1 MKVHVVA
8 LWEWK
13 NESDDDA
20 DSAGA
25 VVDLADHVALILEKE
40 PDAELLEALTEYA

>member
-8 LWEWK
+8 LLEPDPD
-13 NESDDDA
+13 ETDA
-20 DSAGA
+20 GC
-25 VVDLADHVALILEKE
+25 VVDLADHVALILKNE